1 MTHTWEALVRTLRDY
16 VRWPKLGPDERIDVE
31 ARRSTSMWNE
41 RDEVVF
47 SAYRYSTTDP
57 HRYHREVHEAL
68 PGDVIRRFERTG
80 YKEPLVRECIRV
92 MQRLALILSAKPPK
106 GWRLYGRAKEPMT
119 RWSRLMTRPL
129 RVTYA
134 DKETRNG

>member
-16 VRWPKLGPDERIDVE
+16 VRWPTLGPNERLDVE
-31 ARRSTSMWNE
+31 ARRSTSMWDE
-41 RDEVVF
+41 TDEVIV
-47 SAYRYSTTDP
+47 SAYRYSTIDP
-57 HRYHREVHEAL
+57 MRYHREVHEVI
-68 PGDVIRRFERTG
+68 PPDTIRRWMHTG
-80 YKEPLVRECIRV
+80 YKEPLVREFVRT

-106 GWRLYGRAKEPMT
+106 DWRLFGRAKAPMT

-134 DKETRNG
+134 DKETR